1 MTEPLERDDL
11 IGLLNRLGSE
21 SDEDVL
27 EAGRQAHARITAAG
41 MTWEELLVPDHAA
54 ADSDDADEA
63 DDDADDAASDDDG
76 DAADDAASDDAAD
89 EAGDAGSEDPED
101 EPDEPPAETAR
112 KNAESLALI
121 GKLLAKPAISND
133 LREELDDYKTDIA
146 EGEFEEGDRRYLR
159 ALAARLSKR
168 R

>member
-21 SDEDVL
+21 SDEEVL
-27 EAGRQAHARITAAG
+27 EAAHQAHARITAAS

-63 DDDADDAASDDDG
+63 DDADASDDDG

-89 EAGDAGSEDPED
+89 EAGEAGSEDPED

-133 LREELDDYKTDIA
+133 LREELEDYKTDIA
-146 EGEFEEGDRRYLR
+146 EGEFGQGDLKYLR
-159 ALAARLSKR
+159 AISKR
-168 R
+168 LESA